1 MPGIFHLKIKKMFID
16 IFEKLGDILNPDDS
30 KKTKQEPIPS
40 FIAKDSAEDGEHK
53 EEEFT
58 EESYFFYLSYY
69 INVAKSDYWRHY
81 GQVKGNKPEAWIK
94 CWTIDMAEK
103 LAEFDIDT
111 EVFTNHW
118 LVSIGFKDNGISQP
132 TGL

>member
-1 MPGIFHLKIKKMFID
+1 MFID
-16 IFEKLGDILNPDDS
+16 IFEELGDLLRPEEPAKKPERILAHIVNAP
-30 KKTKQEPIPS
+30 THE
-40 FIAKDSAEDGEHK
+40 EEEHK

-58 EESYFFYLSYY
+58 ERSYFFYLSYY
-69 INVAKSDYWRHY
+69 INEAKSDYLRHY

-103 LAEFDIDT
+103 LAEFEIDT

-118 LVSIGFKDNGISQP
+118 LVSMGLKDSGISMP
-132 TGL
+132 TDL